1 MIFDQ
6 PDHLTEEG
14 FEARLWDRLQSLTDQ
29 DTRLGHAYDARVAA
43 DPSDSHFSL
52 SFAGEAFFAVGLHPG
67 ASRPARRFD
76 APTLVFNLHDQF
88 ERLRAEGRYDRL
100 RETIQAR
107 DISWTGS
114 INPMLASYGERSEA
128 PQYSGRKVPDDW
140 ACPFSRRP
148 VNLPREAD
156 RIAADLRAG
165 AFPGSAA
172 GRRGTGSVNARPEPN
187 GALVA
192 LVETLRDAG
201 YRLHHRDARDA
212 RARQRPRPKCAGT
225 HPVRHLRLEPP
236 LRRESV
242 APHTLHVDARGRR
255 ADAGHRRLAL
265 GDPGFEPR

>member
-1 MIFDQ
+1 MNFPKDDASHPLAERFRAFIQNPSFPCVGAKSALARGQIRFVVGRDIGSADDDARLHAALMAFVCRYRERPELFQSLVVIFDQ

-52 SFAGEAFFAVGLHPG
+52 SFAGEAFFAVGLHPS

-114 INPMLASYGERSEA
+114 INPMLASHGERSEA
-128 PQYSGRKVPDDW
+128 PQYSGRMVPDDW

-148 VNLPREAD
+148 VDLPREAD
-156 RIAADLRAG
+156 LIAADLRAG
-165 AFPGSAA
+165 AF
-172 GRRGTGSVNARPEPN
+172 
-187 GALVA
+187 
-192 LVETLRDAG
+192 
-201 YRLHHRDARDA
+201 
-212 RARQRPRPKCAGT
+212 RA
-225 HPVRHLRLEPP
+225 PP
-236 LRRESV
+236 
-242 APHTLHVDARGRR
+242 P
-255 ADAGHRRLAL
+255 ADAGRV
-265 GDPGFEPR
+265 P